1 MLIIIL
7 LIAFFVMT
15 QGFSFSILLL
25 TAEESYTFCKHMVG
39 LCIVAIQNSSDC
51 NSPKWEA

>member
-25 TAEESYTFCKHMVG
+25 TAEESYTFCKHMAG